1 MLFQCRY
8 DVVSTLER
16 RCVFIK
22 DRCSRFQTW
31 VCQNVSNEVLSA
43 WFKFQAKIQIRSGVC
58 VQGEWQKY
66 TRLSPPFS
74 KDERLKDIGHSMSIG
89 NLILGVTSVTVSCL
103 IRYDSLLQNATDIIT
118 KCDSYF
124 ITKWNRSLL
133 QNAPGFLLQNT
144 SFITKCDSY
153 YKMRRLL
160 QIATAQIGTSVMKEL
175 TLGDCL

>member
-22 DRCSRFQTW
+22 GRCSRFQTW
-31 VCQNVSNEVLSA
+31 VCQNVSNKVLSA

-66 TRLSPPFS
+66 THLSPPFS

-153 YKMRRLL
+153 YKIRRLL